1 MLRTLQTLRLKFPP
15 WRSLRA
21 RLIML
26 GIAAAYLV
34 LFFGDT
40 PGGNSLDERVLG
52 RAKDVLFNYVEWEL
66 DAISFKL
73 RQQQAGLSPYLSE
86 AQRSAYVVDYLA
98 LVRKL
103 QALEARID
111 SIYSDPKVQDREAAT
126 AVMREQRDIL
136 RGQVAAKHM
145 LAEAIIE
152 EQVATVLRD
161 EGFGILGVIL
171 PSVSAHVTP
180 LPMVLV
186 VSPRDRIR
194 YEVGVTITNIPV
206 ERREAL
212 EASLDSPINVSSLV
226 LPIGGLS
233 LYPSMAAQSWYAPF
247 VFDVAAHEWTHHYL
261 MFFPLG
267 LNYESSGDSRTIN
280 ETTATL
286 LGQEIAR
293 KVILRYY
300 KDYKEIVDQLPPL
313 DPPQPAPRDPN
324 TRPAFDFGAAMN
336 ETRVTVDKLL
346 VEGKIEEAER
356 YMAERRVYFAQNGR
370 SIRKLNQAYF
380 AFYGG
385 YQSQSSSSPGASGAD
400 PTGEAIAEV
409 RRRSGSLREWLQTM
423 RGITNRDQLLSVRD
437 SLRRTQP

>member
-1 MLRTLQTLRLKFPP
+1 VLLGV
-15 WRSLRA
+15 A
-21 RLIML
+21 LIF
-26 GIAAAYLV
+26 LV
-34 LFFGDT
+34 LFVADT

-73 RQQQAGLSPYLSE
+73 RQQQAGVSPYLRE
-86 AQRSAYVVDYLA
+86 AQRSAYVVEYLA
-98 LVRKL
+98 LVRKM

-111 SIYSDPKVQDREAAT
+111 TLYSDPKTQDPEAAT
-126 AVMREQRDIL
+126 AALRQQRDAL
-136 RGQVAAKHM
+136 RQQVEAKHL

-161 EGFGILGVIL
+161 EGFGVLGVVL
-171 PSVSAHVTP
+171 PPISAHVTP

-194 YEVGVTITNIPV
+194 YEAGISINNIPV
-206 ERREAL
+206 EQREAL
-212 EASLDSPINVSSLV
+212 ETSIDGPVNVSSLV

-233 LYPSMAAQSWYAPF
+233 LYPSMAAQTWYAPF

-286 LGQEIAR
+286 MGQEIAR

-300 KDYKEIVDQLPPL
+300 KDYQEIVDQLPPL

-324 TRPAFDFGAAMN
+324 AKPAFDYGAAMN
-336 ETRVTVDKLL
+336 ETRVTVDRLL
-346 VEGKIEEAER
+346 AEGKIDEAER
-356 YMAERRVYFAQNGR
+356 YMNERRLYFAQNGR
-370 SIRKLNQAYF
+370 VIRKLNQAYF

-385 YQSQSSSSPGASGAD
+385 YQSQSSSNPGAAGAD

-409 RRRSGSLREWLQTM
+409 RRRSTSLREWLHTM
-423 RGITNRDQLLSVRD
+423 RGLTNRDQLLSVRD
-437 SLRRTQP
+437 NLRRTQP